1 MFMSSIDPI
10 HQLIRCLTF
19 SEKLRETFRFYN
31 IFMNFAFR
39 HIHWVFTALTAA
51 HLLQPRHLLQHWPWT
66 DFLEF
71 KRFVTKII
79 STN

>member
-1 MFMSSIDPI
+1 MIKMIVMRN
-10 HQLIRCLTF
+10 Q
-19 SEKLRETFRFYN
+19 
-31 IFMNFAFR
+31 IFQSLQN
-39 HIHWVFTALTAA
+39 HWVFTALTAA

>member
-1 MFMSSIDPI
+1 MNGSGYLNSEVTTIGALSS
-10 HQLIRCLTF
+10 T
-19 SEKLRETFRFYN
+19 
-31 IFMNFAFR
+31 R
-39 HIHWVFTALTAA
+39 HGVICPFNYSNHWVFTALTAA